1 MSDYQKLKEENDELK
16 EQYRAMQR
24 LLVKLA
30 HNLDEVA
37 SLNRVSLDLI
47 KSLLK
52 LDIDFSEKK

>member
-24 LLVKLA
+24 LLVKLVN
-30 HNLDEVA
+30 NLDEVA
-37 SLNRVSLDLI
+37 RLNRVSLDLI

>member
-1 MSDYQKLKEENDELK
+1 MSDYQKLKEEHDELK
-16 EQYRAMQR
+16 EQYRAMVR

-30 HNLDEVA
+30 NNLDDVA

>member
-24 LLVKLA
+24 LLVKLV